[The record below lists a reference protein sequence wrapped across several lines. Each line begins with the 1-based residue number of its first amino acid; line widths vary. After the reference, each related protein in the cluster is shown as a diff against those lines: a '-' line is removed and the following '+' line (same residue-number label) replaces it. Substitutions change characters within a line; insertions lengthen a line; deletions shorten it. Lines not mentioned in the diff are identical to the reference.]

1 MSDIQILILI
11 ALLFSI
17 FGLSKN
23 NKIKQSNTQL
33 QINIIETDL
42 HSAEQVFQ
50 KMLLDTKNLEID
62 WDQSGIGRQKR
73 IIERMQR
80 ELVELRS
87 KRIRFL
93 FFYY

>member
-11 ALLFSI
+11 CLLLSF
-17 FGLSKN
+17 FGLSKY

-33 QINIIETDL
+33 QINIVETEL

-50 KMLLDTKNLEID
+50 MMLQDSENQEID
-62 WDQSGIGRQKR
+62 WDRSGIGRQKR
-73 IIERMQR
+73 VIERMQR
-80 ELVELRS
+80 DLVVLES

-93 FFYY
+93 LFYY